1 MERNTGPCA
10 KRAARVYAW
19 LRRETRQA
27 DSLQITPPY
36 DEAIK
41 KKRDTYYISILIKGE
56 DLAPLKQKI
65 RQSFILQE
73 KWYNYR
79 CRSVIKTLTYKKGEF
94 TMSKNYY
101 CRKPDLKEKGSS
113 GYCI

>member
-1 MERNTGPCA
+1 MKLLKISCFGKEYRA
-10 KRAARVYAW
+10 VSEKAARVYAW
-19 LRRETRQA
+19 LRLETRQA

-73 KWYNYR
+73 NGIIID
-79 CRSVIKTLTYKKGEF
+79 VDPL
-94 TMSKNYY
+94 
-101 CRKPDLKEKGSS
+101 
-113 GYCI
+113 

>member
-1 MERNTGPCA
+1 MKLLKISCFGKEYRA
-10 KRAARVYAW
+10 VSEKAARVYAW
-19 LRRETRQA
+19 LRRETRQ
-27 DSLQITPPY
+27 PPY

-73 KWYNYR
+73 NGIIID
-79 CRSVIKTLTYKKGEF
+79 VDPL
-94 TMSKNYY
+94 
-101 CRKPDLKEKGSS
+101 
-113 GYCI
+113 

>member
-1 MERNTGPCA
+1 MKLLKISCFGKEYRA
-10 KRAARVYAW
+10 VRERAARVYAW

-73 KWYNYR
+73 NGIIID
-79 CRSVIKTLTYKKGEF
+79 VDPL
-94 TMSKNYY
+94 
-101 CRKPDLKEKGSS
+101 
-113 GYCI
+113 